1 MARGLKYKI
10 RAIIISTIKIA
21 NKIRMTSTIAA
32 ISPPDKESKGDI
44 KTGQVKVGGEIPEVV
59 TEVVW
64 GSLNSVDVKTEYC
77 LGVDACLLLI

>member
-44 KTGQVKVGGEIPEVV
+44 KTGQVKVGGEN
-59 TEVVW
+59 
-64 GSLNSVDVKTEYC
+64 LK
-77 LGVDACLLLI
+77 L

>member
-1 MARGLKYKI
+1 MNLARGLKYKI

-44 KTGQVKVGGEIPEVV
+44 KTGQVEVGGEIPEVV
-59 TEVVW
+59 TEVV
-64 GSLNSVDVKTEYC
+64 
-77 LGVDACLLLI
+77 